1 MKITFI
7 GTSSGKVSLNRFYSS
22 LLISSDGYNL
32 LIDAGD
38 GISRALIG
46 NGINFNLLNGILFTH
61 LHPDH
66 FSGLPALI
74 VQMKM
79 MNRNEPLDIF
89 IHDSLRNVVE
99 EFLVR
104 SYLLPER
111 IGFKIRYKTFRDD
124 ERFNISEDFTF
135 IAKKNSHLTGLEKFK
150 DKYSSLSLYSASF
163 LFEEGNKKVIYT
175 SDIGSEVDLLLF
187 RDFIPDILISEITHI
202 SPSAVIEKINKINPA
217 KVYLTHYSDDAIP
230 KVSEI
235 LANLPK
241 QLKEKV
247 KLAKDGLFFEI

>member
-1 MKITFI
+1 VKITFI
-7 GTSSGKVSLNRFYSS
+7 GTSSGKVSLNRFHSS
-22 LLISSDGYNL
+22 LLISSYGYKL

-89 IHDSLRNVVE
+89 MHDSLRNVVE

-124 ERFNISEDFTF
+124 ERFNISENFTF
-135 IAKKNSHLTGLEKFK
+135 IAKKNSHLTDLEKFK

-187 RDFIPDILISEITHI
+187 RDFVPDILISEITHI

>member
-7 GTSSGKVSLNRFYSS
+7 GTSSGKVSLNRFHSS
-22 LLISSDGYNL
+22 LLFSSDGYNL

-38 GISRALIG
+38 GISRALISS
-46 NGINFNLLNGILFTH
+46 GINFNLLNGILFTH

-79 MNRNEPLDIF
+79 TNRNEPLDIF
-89 IHDSLRNVVE
+89 IHESLKTEVE

-111 IGFKIRYKTFRDD
+111 IGYKIRYKTFRDD
-124 ERFNISEDFTF
+124 ERFNISENFTF
-135 IAKKNSHLTGLEKFK
+135 IAKKNSHITDLEKFK

-187 RDFIPDILISEITHI
+187 RDFVPDILISETTHI
-202 SPSAVIEKINKINPA
+202 SLSAVIEKIIKINPA

-230 KVSEI
+230 EVSEI

-241 QLKEKV
+241 QLKGKV